1 LSVPVVEARE
11 VSKRFGGVQA
21 LGDVSI
27 TIERGTVHG
36 LIGENGAGKS
46 TLGRIV
52 GGITRPDS
60 GVLFVDGVPVR
71 FGSPR
76 EALQAGIAT
85 ISQEVA
91 LVPARTVLENVLLG
105 VEPTRAGVVRR
116 GELARRFEALAR
128 DSGFDLDPGV
138 RVEAL
143 RPAEQRQVEIVRAL
157 ARGAR
162 LVVMD
167 EPTSSLGQ
175 GERRRLAATI
185 RRLAGAG
192 VTTLLVSHDLGEVL
206 ELADT
211 VTVLR
216 SGRVVRTGPAREDSP
231 ATLITAM
238 LGRSLATAFPQ
249 KQLPETSSP
258 TVLETRNLTR
268 RGSFDG
274 VSLRVRR
281 GEIVGLAGIVGSGR
295 SEFLRA
301 IFGADRADSGE
312 ILIDGLPVVVRRPG
326 DAARHGIALLPERR
340 REQGLVMMRSVRENI
355 SLASLGSVS
364 TGGVVRPDRERALVH
379 GSAERLGVP
388 VQSVDA
394 RVGTLSG
401 GNQQKTVLAKWLAR
415 RPMILLADEPT
426 RGVDVGA
433 KRQLYDL
440 LVDLAAHGLAVLFIA
455 SDVEE
460 AVGLAHRLLVFRDG
474 RIAAELDGSTATPR
488 TVMASVFA
496 IADGSRP

>member
-1 LSVPVVEARE
+1 
-11 VSKRFGGVQA
+11 
-21 LGDVSI
+21 
-27 TIERGTVHG
+27 
-36 LIGENGAGKS
+36 
-46 TLGRIV
+46 
-52 GGITRPDS
+52 
-60 GVLFVDGVPVR
+60 
-71 FGSPR
+71 
-76 EALQAGIAT
+76 
-85 ISQEVA
+85 
-91 LVPARTVLENVLLG
+91 
-105 VEPTRAGVVRR
+105 
-116 GELARRFEALAR
+116 
-128 DSGFDLDPGV
+128 
-138 RVEAL
+138 
-143 RPAEQRQVEIVRAL
+143 
-157 ARGAR
+157 
-162 LVVMD
+162 MD